1 MSEIGASHV
10 PQIRVYNKCDLT
22 AAEPGVER
30 DAYGKITRVRLSAR
44 TGAGLP
50 RLRTAIAEFARAE
63 PDQTGLQSQSRVEL
77 APSPLLPDV
86 DQ

>member
-1 MSEIGASHV
+1 EIGASHV

-30 DAYGKITRVRLSAR
+30 DAYGKITRVRLSAI

-50 RLRTAIAEFARAE
+50 WLRAAIAEFARPN
-63 PDQTGLQSQSRVEL
+63 PDPASPGFQNHPSSEL
-77 APSPLLPDV
+77 APPPLSPDV